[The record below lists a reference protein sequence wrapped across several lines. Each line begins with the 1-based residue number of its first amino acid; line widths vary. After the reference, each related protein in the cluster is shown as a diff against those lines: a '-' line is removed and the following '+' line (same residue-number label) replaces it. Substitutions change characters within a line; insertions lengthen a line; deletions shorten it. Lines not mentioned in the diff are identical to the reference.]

1 MADKKLKMV
10 DKWLQQFCKKDK
22 AMKEALA
29 DLYPHLV
36 YVREIGMNQ
45 YGFIDNKISSSGIYE
60 EVAKYFDSYNKLRYV
75 KNINEHLA
83 TLIFIYYICYNNN
96 CCFKKYITEDTFEQ
110 FTKLNDLGK
119 EGEWIVDL
127 LVDINRCYLIDK
139 TLKKFNMNYPQKE
152 QNPLERLLT
161 K

>member
-1 MADKKLKMV
+1 MADKNLNILDIVLKH
-10 DKWLQQFCKKDK
+10 FNKKDRS
-22 AMKEALA
+22 MKKALA

-45 YGFIDNKISSSGIYE
+45 YDFIDQKISSSGIYE
-60 EVAKYFDSYNKLRYV
+60 EVAKYFDSCNKLRYAE
-75 KNINEHLA
+75 NINEASA
-83 TLIFIYYICYNNN
+83 TYIFINYLYYSNYS
-96 CCFKKYITEDTFEQ
+96 FKKYITDDTYEQ
-110 FTKLNDLGK
+110 FTKLNDFGK
-119 EGEWIVDL
+119 KVDWIVDL
-127 LVDINRCYLIDK
+127 LIDVNRCYLINQ

>member
-1 MADKKLKMV
+1 MADKNLKMV
-10 DKWLQQFCKKDK
+10 DKCLLQFCKKDK

-60 EVAKYFDSYNKLRYV
+60 EVAKYFDSYNKLLYAE
-75 KNINEHLA
+75 NINENLA
-83 TLIFIYYICYNNN
+83 TLIFVYYIYYGN
-96 CCFKKYITEDTFEQ
+96 CSFKKYVTEDAFEQ
-110 FTKLNDLGK
+110 FIRLSDLGK

-127 LVDINRCYLIDK
+127 LVDINRCYLINK

>member
-1 MADKKLKMV
+1 MADKNLNILDICLKH
-10 DKWLQQFCKKDK
+10 FNKKDR
-22 AMKEALA
+22 AMKEVLA

-75 KNINEHLA
+75 ENINENLA
-83 TLIFIYYICYNNN
+83 TLIFVYYIYYGN
-96 CCFKKYITEDTFEQ
+96 CNFKKYITDDTFEQ

-119 EGEWIVDL
+119 EVDWIVDL
-127 LVDINRCYLIDK
+127 LIDVNRCYLINK
-139 TLKKFNMNYPQKE
+139 TLKKFNMNYPQIE
-152 QNPLERLLT
+152 SNPLERLLT